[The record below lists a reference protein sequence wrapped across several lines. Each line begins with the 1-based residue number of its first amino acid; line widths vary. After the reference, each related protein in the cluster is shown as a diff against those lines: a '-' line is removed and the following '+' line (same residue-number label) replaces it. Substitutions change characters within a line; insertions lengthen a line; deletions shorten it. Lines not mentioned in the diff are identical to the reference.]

1 MAEVTMKTTVSIPNA
16 PKAIGPYSQ
25 AVKANGFLF
34 ASGQISLDPETG
46 QMMEIDVVAQ
56 THRVMANLKAI
67 LAAEGLTFADVVK
80 TTLFLTDLGDFQ
92 RVNEAY
98 ATYFESDPPARS
110 TVQVAALPKGAKVE
124 IELVAALR

>member
-1 MAEVTMKTTVSIPNA
+1 MRVRVETTNA

-25 AVKANGFLF
+25 AIVANGFLF
-34 ASGQISLDPETG
+34 ASGQIPLDPETG
-46 QMMEIDVVAQ
+46 QMTVIDVVAQ
-56 THRVMANLKAI
+56 THQVMENLKAV

-80 TTLFLTDLGDFQ
+80 TTLYLTDLSDFA

-124 IELVAALR
+124 IEAVAALG